1 MLAVLRSD
9 WNGKHSTFSLVH
21 GTLHPIHANPLE
33 VIVLLS
39 LYLAVLDDQSKEE
52 QFIDVFTFLEI
63 SFQKQKSAE
72 ESSRKKRE
80 ESSAD
85 FVYRVGSFSAVSFSS
100 AKNISTFF

>member
-1 MLAVLRSD
+1 M
-9 WNGKHSTFSLVH
+9 
-21 GTLHPIHANPLE
+21 
-33 VIVLLS
+33 LLS

>member
-9 WNGKHSTFSLVH
+9 RNRKHSTFSLVH

>member
-1 MLAVLRSD
+1 MEVYCLFMMRKKEKVITMTVTLI
-9 WNGKHSTFSLVH
+9 LV
-21 GTLHPIHANPLE
+21 
-33 VIVLLS
+33 VILICIKVTHL
-39 LYLAVLDDQSKEE
+39 VIIERP
-52 QFIDVFTFLEI
+52 FTFLEI

>member
-9 WNGKHSTFSLVH
+9 RNGKHSTFSLVH

-39 LYLAVLDDQSKEE
+39 MYLAVLDDQSKEE

>member
-1 MLAVLRSD
+1 M
-9 WNGKHSTFSLVH
+9 
-21 GTLHPIHANPLE
+21 
-33 VIVLLS
+33 LLS

-100 AKNISTFF
+100 AKNRSTFFCARTSSCISFRALR